1 MKKDFTTRFGTAT
14 IKESDGFWY
23 AYYILAKTIK
33 DTETAAQACKIHRIS
48 MDTGANYTL
57 ESNKHLVHMTDKL
70 NSRLSC
76 RAAFG
81 SDLVHG
87 EKCGILLTW
96 VLKSKDG
103 RLSVQNNAEY
113 KEVQVNLIQNM
124 AFTQILRLKNFQKAS
139 MKK

>member
-1 MKKDFTTRFGTAT
+1 
-14 IKESDGFWY
+14 
-23 AYYILAKTIK
+23 
-33 DTETAAQACKIHRIS
+33 

-57 ESNKHLVHMTDKL
+57 GSNKHLVHKTDKL

-81 SDLVHG
+81 SDLVRG

-124 AFTQILRLKNFQKAS
+124 AFTPQRMGTNSSKTCMCNAGRSEHDFIKFYEG
-139 MKK
+139 